1 MVSSFL
7 HTVEGDYSV
16 TVISV
21 PLANQS
27 DIFKFPAG
35 SNLTLT
41 CMVTPTP
48 PPDSK
53 FSWSCSTG
61 CSVDKEIEQSVNI
74 TELEVKD
81 SGELNCSVIIDDV
94 EYTSESVELRVTG
107 ECNTW
112 PNCKN
117 FILQNLVLYYAYS
130 LLFIPPGNFFCI
142 QSLPIFTNIILCVNC
157 MLNINI
163 LVKTFIV

>member
-1 MVSSFL
+1 MFSSFS

-27 DIFKFPAG
+27 DIFEFPAG

-48 PPDSK
+48 PSDSQ

-61 CSVDKEIEQSVNI
+61 CFVDMEIDQSVNI
-74 TELEVKD
+74 TELEVTD

-107 ECNTW
+107 ECNIW
-112 PNCKN
+112 PDRRTFLILKVYFLSFLVIPFVFTYFHMPEVHEKYQHYSQDFRGDFKCKS
-117 FILQNLVLYYAYS
+117 FWQK
-130 LLFIPPGNFFCI
+130 G
-142 QSLPIFTNIILCVNC
+142 T
-157 MLNINI
+157 
-163 LVKTFIV
+163 

>member
-1 MVSSFL
+1 MFSSFS

-27 DIFKFPAG
+27 DIFEFPAG

-48 PPDSK
+48 PSDSE

-61 CSVDKEIEQSVNI
+61 CFVDMEMEQSVNI
-74 TELEVKD
+74 TELEVTD
-81 SGELNCSVIIDDV
+81 SGELNCSVIIDDF
-94 EYTSESVELRVTG
+94 EYTSESVELKVTG
-107 ECNTW
+107 KCNTR
-112 PNCKN
+112 PDFK
-117 FILQNLVLYYAYS
+117 
-130 LLFIPPGNFFCI
+130 
-142 QSLPIFTNIILCVNC
+142 
-157 MLNINI
+157 
-163 LVKTFIV
+163 